1 MPSTLHNFASEKLVT
16 SIVMRLTIADLTSHM
31 HNTSHLPLFVFPINI
46 CYIECCRCS
55 VCHKAFSQ
63 TSILQSH
70 MAMHLNQRAHL
81 CNQCGKSFRQK
92 SQLRLHEQR
101 HAGLRKYQ
109 CTLCQ
114 FKFLTKG
121 DKHIFL
127 KNLLNLSAVT

>member
-1 MPSTLHNFASEKLVT
+1 MTH
-16 SIVMRLTIADLTSHM
+16 R
-31 HNTSHLPLFVFPINI
+31 PLFVSPINI
-46 CYIECCRCS
+46 CYIKCCRCS
-55 VCHKAFSQ
+55 VCLKAFSQ

-121 DKHIFL
+121 DEYIFL
-127 KNLLNLSAVT
+127 KNPLNFSAVT